1 MPPPQAQARNSSAA
15 RLTYRDVLA
24 VSVAVLL
31 AAVVYLNALHNPF
44 VYDDQ
49 RLIVSNQSLQHLT
62 DLRAIVLHEV
72 TRPVVNFS
80 YALDF
85 AIWGRTPFGFHLTSV
100 LRHSL
105 NVVLVY
111 LLAWRVT
118 DDRSRRGP
126 AAADQP
132 SPGVVAFSTA
142 VLFAAHPMMTEAV
155 GYVAGRAEV
164 ICATFFITAVLA
176 MRWWMIGGR
185 IGWLV
190 VSILAWMLAL
200 ASKEV
205 AVMFPFVILAYDR
218 LVCPGSPEDRRW
230 RILHVHLPFYV
241 LAVIAVFVRLVVFTQ
256 VENAT
261 GVKVIWPYA
270 LAEIDVMRRYLVLLL
285 NPNGQ
290 AVFHAVPIVGR
301 ALTMSGLLAIGTL
314 AFLVSLVVVLYRV
327 GRPAASFGLLWFLL
341 LLVPSAALVVFDR
354 GEPMAEH
361 RVYLASVGLFIA
373 LSTGIGWLSVR
384 FGPSRPVLRWTFRVT
399 AVLAV
404 LSLAG
409 HTVIRNAVWSS
420 PVSLWA
426 DAVEKAPD
434 HWYPA
439 MLLGESLH
447 DAGRHA
453 EAVAAF
459 RRSIQLRPDEA
470 GTYGRAG
477 ICLVE
482 LGRLD
487 QAQGMFESMRKI
499 DPWAPE
505 GTNGLGTVAL
515 ARHQLDLAR
524 QKFLETLQ
532 NNPLNLPAREGLV
545 AVEERSGHPAEAVT
559 RCQEIHQLAPDI
571 PESDDCLRLSRDRA
585 PASGS
590 GGR

>member
-1 MPPPQAQARNSSAA
+1 MPPPPLQA
-15 RLTYRDVLA
+15 RLTYRDLMACALAVVLA
-24 VSVAVLL
+24 AL
-31 AAVVYLNALHNPF
+31 VYLNALHNPF

-72 TRPVVNFS
+72 TRPLVNFS
-80 YALDF
+80 YALDYT
-85 AIWGRTPFGFHLTSV
+85 IWGRTPFGFHLTSV
-100 LRHSL
+100 LRHLL

-126 AAADQP
+126 AAVDQP

-142 VLFAAHPMMTEAV
+142 VLFAVHPMMTEAV

-164 ICATFFITAVLA
+164 ICATFFLTAVLA

-185 IGWLV
+185 VGWLV
-190 VSILAWMLAL
+190 ASIVAWMLAL

-218 LVCPGSPEDRRW
+218 LVCPGSNEDRRW
-230 RILHVHLPFYV
+230 RLLHLHLPFYV
-241 LAVIAVFVRLVVFTQ
+241 VAVIAVVVRLVVFTQ
-256 VENAT
+256 LENAT
-261 GVKVIWPYA
+261 GVKVIWAYA
-270 LAEIDVMRRYLVLLL
+270 LAEVDVVRRYLMLLL
-285 NPNGQ
+285 MFTPNGQ
-290 AVFHAVPIVGR
+290 AVFHAVPIIGSV
-301 ALTMSGLLAIGTL
+301 LTMSALLAIGTL
-314 AFLVSLVVVLYRV
+314 AFLVSLVVVLYRA
-327 GRPAASFGLLWFLL
+327 GRPAASFGLLWFVL

-354 GEPMAEH
+354 GEPMAER

-384 FGPSRPVLRWTFRVT
+384 FGQSRPVLRWTFRVT
-399 AVLAV
+399 VALAV

-426 DAVEKAPD
+426 DAAEKAPD

-439 MLLGESLH
+439 LLLGESLH
-447 DAGRHA
+447 AAGRHS

-459 RRSIQLRPDEA
+459 RRSIQLRPGEA

-482 LGRLD
+482 LDRLD
-487 QAQGMFESMRKI
+487 EAKGMFESMRKI
-499 DPWAPE
+499 DPWAPD

-515 ARHQLDLAR
+515 ARGQIDLAR
-524 QKFLETLQ
+524 LEFLETLQ
-532 NNPLNLPAREGLV
+532 NDPLNVRARVGLV
-545 AVEERSGHPAEAVT
+545 AVEERSGHPAEART
-559 RCQEIHQLAPDI
+559 RCQEIQQLAPDI
-571 PESDDCLRLSRDRA
+571 PESDDCLRVSRDSAA
-585 PASGS
+585 PSGS